1 MRRALRVDAVMSPRS
16 LIDKRGAPFWQRPA
30 TVEEAVQ
37 KVKERPSLFTHG
49 GQRHELSCRKRLL
62 TK

>member
-1 MRRALRVDAVMSPRS
+1 MSPRS
-16 LIDKRGAPFWQRPA
+16 LIDKRGAPFWQGPA

-62 TK
+62 TE

>member
-1 MRRALRVDAVMSPRS
+1 MRRALGGRCVMSPRS

-37 KVKERPSLFTHG
+37 KV
-49 GQRHELSCRKRLL
+49 QR
-62 TK
+62 TA